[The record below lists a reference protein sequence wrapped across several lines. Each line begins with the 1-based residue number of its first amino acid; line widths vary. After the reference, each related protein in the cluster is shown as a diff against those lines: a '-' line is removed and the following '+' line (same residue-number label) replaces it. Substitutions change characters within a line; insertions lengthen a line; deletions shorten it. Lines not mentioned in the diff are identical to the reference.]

1 LFGKRTLWSA
11 WLLMRADDDRLAGA
25 PAEGFVGLWA
35 GLMVIALLWGL
46 ASIGLWNLAGWLFG
60 WPGGMY
66 AMQALTVSAAMLLWP
81 YRRASESLVN
91 LLAGPNPAGCG
102 LISAIVVVVLVTSL
116 MVLRPDW
123 YQQEAA
129 LPGWLAWLRPESK
142 IDRVLLLMPLWGTW
156 SMLILP
162 HFRKPGPQASPAVA
176 ALSRSCGPMT
186 AAVLMGILLAVSAG
200 YFAYLPWT
208 QLTISAAGI
217 AAALAGGLYLAHKR
231 GQTDRNV
238 LLATNLLTQLT
249 ILLAV
254 LANSNVRF
262 W

>member
-35 GLMVIALLWGL
+35 GLMVIALLWG
-46 ASIGLWNLAGWLFG
+46 
-60 WPGGMY
+60 
-66 AMQALTVSAAMLLWP
+66 
-81 YRRASESLVN
+81 
-91 LLAGPNPAGCG
+91 LAGPNPAGCG